1 MERYAETQQARLYRN
16 ETCDENNLQSF
27 KGGCMTEKDIKD
39 KLERLGKACV
49 KDLPNGQLKD
59 DFDFIWKIASKNLAN
74 TIWQL
79 SKNK

>member
-1 MERYAETQQARLYRN
+1 
-16 ETCDENNLQSF
+16 
-27 KGGCMTEKDIKD
+27 MTEKDIKD
-39 KLERLGKACV
+39 KLERLGKACA

-79 SKNK
+79 SKNN